1 MVEDA
6 HHIPHPKE
14 VISHDADSSDRHR
27 WGGVVM
33 RAAPGDEIVLAAA
46 KVDGPTRQGEVLE
59 VRGPDGAPPYLVRWS
74 DGHVGLLVLGAGS
87 VLRVGPSGQ
96 AASAA
101 TAAPAEPAPAKH
113 VRDWTV
119 RVSIFEGEP
128 DTSAEVELLSDSP
141 MHLTAH
147 GASHLSPGDRSV
159 PAIGDEVAVARALH
173 RLADQ
178 LLETASRD
186 IASTTGEEDV
196 VLRSR

>member
-1 MVEDA
+1 
-6 HHIPHPKE
+6 
-14 VISHDADSSDRHR
+14 
-27 WGGVVM
+27 M
-33 RAAPGDEIVLAAA
+33 RAAPGDEIVLASA

-59 VRGPDGAPPYLVRWS
+59 VRGPDGSPPYLVRWS

-87 VLRVGPSGQ
+87 VLRVGQPGE

-101 TAAPAEPAPAKH
+101 AAAAPAEAAPAKH

-141 MHLTAH
+141 THLTAH
-147 GASHLSPGDRSV
+147 GASHLSPRDRSV

-173 RLADQ
+173 NLADQ